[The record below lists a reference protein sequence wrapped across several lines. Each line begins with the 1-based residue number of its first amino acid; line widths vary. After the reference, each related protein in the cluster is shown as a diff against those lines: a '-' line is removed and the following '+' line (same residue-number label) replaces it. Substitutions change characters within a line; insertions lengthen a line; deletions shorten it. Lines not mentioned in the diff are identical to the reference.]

1 MADLPELLQ
10 LEDLGEGRYRLPVP
24 AEDPEG
30 RDVVFSG
37 QLLGQMLVASELHGG
52 TDKDAKSIHAV
63 FLRAGSYQKPYELTV
78 EPMLAGRTWASDTV
92 TGWQDGKVMTRAT
105 ILRSIDDP
113 DLMRHQP
120 PMPDVP
126 KPADLEPAPFQAFPG
141 AEVRKVPPGPDEDGV
156 PVLSVWHRGAATG
169 PTVAANQAV
178 LIWATCGEL
187 IGLAMRPHR
196 DQVRIDQAHVS
207 ISTGVMG
214 HTVSF
219 HERFD
224 AAEWLLIHQEATY
237 AGRGR
242 INGYGWVF
250 AEDGRLVAT
259 FTQDAMARNVQGA
272 LDPRRSM

>member
-1 MADLPELLQ
+1 MSDLPDVLQ
-10 LEDLGEGRYRLPVP
+10 LQDLGGGRFRLPVP
-24 AEDPEG
+24 DEDPEG

-37 QLLGQMLVASELHGG
+37 QLLGQMLVASELLGG
-52 TDKDAKSIHAV
+52 TDKDAKSIHGV
-63 FLRAGSYQKPYELTV
+63 FLRAGSYQRPYDLTV

-92 TGWQDGKVMTRAT
+92 TGWQDDKVMARAT
-105 ILRSIDDP
+105 ILRSVDDP

-126 KPADLEPAPFQAFPG
+126 GPEGLEAQPIQAFPG
-141 AEVRKVPPGPDEDGV
+141 AEVRAVPDVAEADGV
-156 PVLSVWHRGAATG
+156 PAMAVWHRGGQAV

-196 DQVRIDQAHVS
+196 DVVRIDQAHLT

-224 AAEWLLIHQEATY
+224 ATEWLLVHQEATY

-242 INGYGWVF
+242 VHGHGSVF
-250 AEDGRLVAT
+250 TQDGRLVAT
-259 FTQDAMARNVQGA
+259 FTQDAMVRSIQGT
-272 LDPRRSM
+272 LDPRRAM